1 MLGTLVRRVTIK
13 TLDAVV
19 DQGEQSSRTPVRMA
33 ARALDR
39 ARAAVGLQRIERLA
53 STPSWEGRPP
63 EQPMWETDRK
73 KLHKFRLDHGII
85 KEDTGAGADDKQS
98 ADVAAVKV
106 YFKRGCPYT
115 RAAMDLLRERDVA
128 FEEQDVTTDEATRG
142 WLKIVT
148 GKATTPQIF
157 IHGEPIGGYDELRS
171 LDLDGTLKT
180 RIAGTD
186 AAEADDEDAE
196 DELAEVT
203 VAQLAERVADGQQVL
218 LLDVREDSEVRAGM
232 LAHAMHIPLGQLAQR
247 CEELDPEGVWIV
259 YCKSGKRSATAAQ
272 QLAQRGFRS
281 VANLVGG
288 IDAWRANGGEIAGFG
303 DTEPRR
309 TPGRTRL
316 PVVNRHPERSPF
328 EGLTDN
334 VQADDDAERLE
345 GDDLVARV
353 REVLDECRPMVQAD
367 GGDIELLDVAGDVVH
382 VQLTGNCIGC
392 PSSQA
397 TLKQGIERRL
407 KNRIPQITG
416 IASPQL

>member
-1 MLGTLVRRVTIK
+1 
-13 TLDAVV
+13 
-19 DQGEQSSRTPVRMA
+19 
-33 ARALDR
+33 
-39 ARAAVGLQRIERLA
+39 
-53 STPSWEGRPP
+53 
-63 EQPMWETDRK
+63 MWETDRK

-85 KEDTGAGADDKQS
+85 KEQTEAPKKDAAPE
-98 ADVAAVKV
+98 AAVKV

-115 RAAMDLLRERDVA
+115 RAAMDLLREREVA

-148 GKATTPQIF
+148 GKTTTPQIF

-180 RIAGTD
+180 RVAGAA
-186 AAEADDEDAE
+186 AAEANEDAE
-196 DELAEVT
+196 DEIAEVT
-203 VAQLAERVADGQQVL
+203 VAQLSERVADGQQVL
-218 LLDVREDSEVRAGM
+218 LLDVREDAEVRAGM
-232 LAHAMHIPLGQLAQR
+232 LAHAMHIPLAQLSER
-247 CEELDPEGVWIV
+247 CAELDPEGVWIV

-272 QLAQRGFRS
+272 QLSQRGFRS

-288 IDAWRANGGEIAGFG
+288 FDAWRASGGAVSGFG

-316 PVVNRHPERSPF
+316 PVVHPERSPF
-328 EGLTDN
+328 EGLSDDFK
-334 VQADDDAERLE
+334 ADADADRLE

-367 GGDIELLDVAGDVVH
+367 GGDIELLDVSGDVVH
-382 VQLTGNCIGC
+382 VQLTGNRIGC

>member
-19 DQGEQSSRTPVRMA
+19 DQGEQSSRTPVRLA

-39 ARAAVGLQRIERLA
+39 ARAVLGLQRIERRA
-53 STPSWEGRPP
+53 PTPSWEGRPP

-73 KLHKFRLDHGII
+73 KLHKFKVDHGII
-85 KEDTGAGADDKQS
+85 QEQEAPADE
-98 ADVAAVKV
+98 VAADAVAV
-106 YFKRGCPYT
+106 RIYFKRGCPYT

-148 GKATTPQIF
+148 GKTTTPQIF

-171 LDLDGTLKT
+171 LDLDGALQT
-180 RIAGTD
+180 RIAG
-186 AAEADDEDAE
+186 APSAANEAEAD

-203 VAQLAERVADGQQVL
+203 VAQLAERISDGQQVL
-218 LLDVREDSEVRAGM
+218 LLDVREDAEVRAGM
-232 LAHAMHIPLGQLAQR
+232 LAHAMHIPLAQLASR
-247 CEELDPEGVWIV
+247 ADELDPEGVWIV
-259 YCKSGKRSATAAQ
+259 YCKVGKRSATAAR
-272 QLAQRGFRS
+272 QLSQRGFRS

-288 IDAWRANGGEIAGFG
+288 IDAWRASGGHVAGYG

-316 PVVNRHPERSPF
+316 PVVHPERSPF
-328 EGLTDN
+328 EGL
-334 VQADDDAERLE
+334 ADDYEAEADVERLE

-367 GGDIELLDVAGDVVH
+367 GGDIELLDVTGDVVH

-407 KNRIPQITG
+407 KNRIPQITA

>member
-19 DQGEQSSRTPVRMA
+19 DQGEQSSRSPVRMA

-39 ARAAVGLQRIERLA
+39 ARAVVGLQRIERRA
-53 STPSWEGRPP
+53 PTPSWEGRPP

-85 KEDTGAGADDKQS
+85 KEETEVAEKDAALE
-98 ADVAAVKV
+98 AAVKI

-115 RAAMDLLRERDVA
+115 RAAMDLLREREVA

-148 GKATTPQIF
+148 GKTTTPQIF

-180 RIAGTD
+180 RVAGAE
-186 AAEADDEDAE
+186 AAEADEEAE

-203 VAQLAERVADGQQVL
+203 VAQLSERIADGQQVL
-218 LLDVREDSEVRAGM
+218 LLDVREDAEVRAGM
-232 LAHAMHIPLGQLAQR
+232 LAHAMHIPLAQLSER
-247 CEELDPEGVWIV
+247 CAELDPEGVWIV
-259 YCKSGKRSATAAQ
+259 YCKAGKRSAAAAQ
-272 QLAQRGFRS
+272 QLSRRGFRS

-288 IDAWRANGGEIAGFG
+288 FDAWRASGGAVAGFG

-316 PVVNRHPERSPF
+316 PVVHPERSPF
-328 EGLTDN
+328 EGL
-334 VQADDDAERLE
+334 ADDFKADADADRLE
-345 GDDLVARV
+345 GADLVARV

-367 GGDIELLDVAGDVVH
+367 GGDIELLDVTGDVVH